1 MSLGAPRGAD
11 ACPSIVH
18 SLLCHRQ
25 GGDSEPFARRAIE
38 SLVKKLKERKD
49 ELDSLVAAVTSG
61 GAQPGRCVT
70 IQRTLDGRLQV
81 RGDAPGGGVGGAGGV
96 GGLREPRRQPGKPP
110 CPRRPAAVLGL
121 GGLGGWV
128 LGCPV
133 TFETPEPPP
142 GWGGPCGAQ

>member
-25 GGDSEPFARRAIE
+25 GGDSEAFARRAIE

-49 ELDSLVAAVTSG
+49 ELDSLVAAVTTS
-61 GAQPGRCVT
+61 GAQPSRCVT

-81 RGDAPGGGVGGAGGV
+81 RAMRREEGAGR
-96 GGLREPRRQPGKPP
+96 GGEAAGAAAAAGETPLPRATCGH
-110 CPRRPAAVLGL
+110 PRAG
-121 GGLGGWV
+121 GGLGASRDPRATPT
-128 LGCPV
+128 LGCPL
-133 TFETPEPPP
+133 
-142 GWGGPCGAQ
+142 GAQ